1 LDFVDREILRV
12 LLADGRMSQEA
23 VAREVNLSRPAVHE
37 RIKRLE
43 ESGVIRGYRTLVDW
57 AALGYPVTA
66 FVWVRV
72 SGKVDTT
79 GGALMALAD
88 EASFVEECHRVTGE
102 WCLLLK
108 ARLASPLALQDLIDR
123 AREVE
128 GVEATMTSLA
138 LSELEG
144 DVIPA
149 RRRAVGRFGTQ
160 LGEAGA

>member
-1 LDFVDREILRV
+1 MSRE
-12 LLADGRMSQEA
+12 G

-43 ESGVIRGYRTLVDW
+43 ERGVIRGYRALIDW

-72 SGKVDTT
+72 SGKVDAV
-79 GGALMALAD
+79 GRALLALAD

-108 ARLASPLALQDLIDR
+108 ARLADPLALQGLIDR
-123 AREVE
+123 TREVE

-144 DVIPA
+144 AAPLARPA
-149 RRRAVGRFGTQ
+149 ANRFGPRTGE
-160 LGEAGA
+160 LGA

>member
-1 LDFVDREILRV
+1 LDFVDREILRA
-12 LLADGRMSQEA
+12 LLADGRMSREA

-72 SGKVDTT
+72 SGKVDAT

-144 DVIPA
+144 EVIPA
-149 RRRAVGRFGTQ
+149 RRRAVGRFGPQ